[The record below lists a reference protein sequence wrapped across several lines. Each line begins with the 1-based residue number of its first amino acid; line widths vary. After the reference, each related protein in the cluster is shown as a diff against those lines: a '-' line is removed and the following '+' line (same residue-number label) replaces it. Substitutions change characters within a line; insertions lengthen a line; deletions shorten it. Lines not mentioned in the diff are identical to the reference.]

1 MLRWVFSSDIRT
13 ARFMSIT
20 TGSWDTPKM
29 RTDTLQQYMV
39 FLSFIENLYGGIM
52 PGLNLSTK

>member
-1 MLRWVFSSDIRT
+1 
-13 ARFMSIT
+13 MSIT